1 MNKQR
6 IQVYTDPETKRRIEL
21 AAAKHDTSVTEYCLA
36 AIEQQLADDDMLE
49 WEQIDIPIR
58 PTQTGADLI
67 VDLRHLRERI
77 TTDRGG
83 ALIDLDSLFDEL
95 HDERDYELFGMR

>member
-6 IQVYTDPETKRRIEL
+6 IQVYADAETKRRVEL
-21 AAAKHDTSVTEYCLA
+21 AAARHETSVTEYCLA

-49 WEQIDIPIR
+49 RDQIDIPIR
-58 PTQTGADLI
+58 PTHEGADLI
-67 VDLRHLRERI
+67 ANLRRLRENI
-77 TTDRGG
+77 IADRGG
-83 ALIDLDSLFDEL
+83 ALIDLDSLLDQL

>member
-6 IQVYTDPETKRRIEL
+6 IQVYAGPETKRRIEL
-21 AAAKHDTSVTEYCLA
+21 AAAKHETSVTEYCLA

-49 WEQIDIPIR
+49 RQQIDIPVT
-58 PTQTGADLI
+58 PTQPGAHLI
-67 VDLRHLRERI
+67 ASLRQLRERI

-83 ALIDLDSLFDEL
+83 ALVDLDNLFDEL
-95 HDERDYELFGMR
+95 HDERDHDLFGVR

>member
-21 AAAKHDTSVTEYCLA
+21 AAAKHETSVTEYCLA
-36 AIEQQLADDDMLE
+36 AIAQQLIDDDMLE
-49 WEQIDIPIR
+49 PEQIDIPVT
-58 PTQTGADLI
+58 PTQIGSDLI
-67 VDLRHLRERI
+67 TNLRQLRARI
-77 TTDRGG
+77 TADCGG
-83 ALIDLDSLFDEL
+83 ESIDLDSLLEEL